1 MQPESKFE
9 CPSFLQTLED
19 LELQYKREAMELAK
33 LRDKEEDDENFKH
46 REVCYASRFVNGVI
60 SSLILCIL
68 HSLSALKLEY

>member
-46 REVCYASRFVNGVI
+46 REVCYV
-60 SSLILCIL
+60 LYL
-68 HSLSALKLEY
+68 